1 MLIFAIAFIT
11 AALVFYTMG
20 VWAEHKKKVLTWPHV
35 ILFGLGLVC
44 DATGTEFM
52 RRIAQSDSFSFG
64 GEAAQILGLIMA
76 VTGALALLLMAIH
89 FVWALYVMTK
99 GSDRARAVFH
109 KFSLVV
115 WGIWLVPY
123 FTGMVGGML

>member
-1 MLIFAIAFIT
+1 
-11 AALVFYTMG
+11 
-20 VWAEHKKKVLTWPHV
+20 
-35 ILFGLGLVC
+35 
-44 DATGTEFM
+44 M

-89 FVWALYVMTK
+89 FAWALYVMIK

>member
-1 MLIFAIAFIT
+1 MGDVGERYFSHTGAMLIFAIAFIT

-20 VWAEHKKKVLTWPHV
+20 GWAEHKKKVLTWPHV
-35 ILFGLGLVC
+35 ALFGLGLVC

-64 GEAAQILGLIMA
+64 GEAAQVLGLIMA
-76 VTGALALLLMAIH
+76 ITGALALLLMAIH
-89 FVWALYVMTK
+89 FVWALYVMIK

-109 KFSLVV
+109 K
-115 WGIWLVPY
+115 
-123 FTGMVGGML
+123 